1 MFKNKLLLLTPI
13 IALAIIF
20 IFSLTLIPSVQPEP
34 KNLPIAIVNED
45 EGVELPNQ
53 AKMNMGKQLVEMIKE
68 NSKASSDQKDPTV
81 KWVEVKNTEELQ
93 KGLDN
98 QEYYAALV
106 IPKDL
111 SAKQASLQTAAP
123 SPAEIEI
130 YVNQGMN
137 TMASTLAGQILNGIV
152 DNMNNNVRTQ
162 LLQGLEQQ
170 GATITAKQA
179 EILAAPITSKVT
191 NVNETGTNS
200 ANGNAPVSLFQP
212 LWMASLASAAI
223 IYVAL
228 RKIANTANRKRNFA
242 VKLVQILIGA
252 IATLVVGF
260 GLTWIASDLVGLHIP
275 DFTNTALF
283 LSLTSF
289 SFFLM
294 ISAVLSLIGLRG
306 MPLFILMLFFGA
318 PLLAMAPEMMSPFYH
333 DWVYS
338 WLPMRFMVG
347 GLRELLFFGKGLTWD
362 SVSHL
367 VWIGAG
373 GLIVMLATALRVNE
387 ANKNP
392 QNQNLEG

>member
-53 AKMNMGKQLVEMIKE
+53 TKMNMGKQLVEMIKE
-68 NSKASSDQKDPTV
+68 NSKATSEKDPTV

-123 SPAEIEI
+123 SAAEIKI

-152 DNMNNNVRTQ
+152 DKMNNNVRTQ

-212 LWMASLASAAI
+212 LWMASLASAAF

-228 RKIANTANRKRNFA
+228 RKMANTANRKRNFA

-283 LSLTSF
+283 LSITSF

-338 WLPMRFMVG
+338 WLPMRFMIG

-373 GLIVMLATALRVNE
+373 GLIVMLATALRVN
-387 ANKNP
+387 ATNNNP

>member
-34 KNLPIAIVNED
+34 KNLPIAIVNAD

-53 AKMNMGKQLVEMIKE
+53 TKMNMGKQLVEMIKE
-68 NSKASSDQKDPTV
+68 NSKATSDQKDPTV

-123 SPAEIEI
+123 SAAEIEI

-212 LWMASLASAAI
+212 LWMASLASAAF

-283 LSLTSF
+283 LSITSF

-338 WLPMRFMVG
+338 WLPMRFMIG

-373 GLIVMLATALRVNE
+373 GLIVMLATALRVN
-387 ANKNP
+387 ATNNNP

>member
-34 KNLPIAIVNED
+34 KNLPIAIVNAD

-53 AKMNMGKQLVEMIKE
+53 TKMNMGKQLVEMIKE
-68 NSKASSDQKDPTV
+68 NSKATSDQKDPTV

-123 SPAEIEI
+123 SAAEIKI

-162 LLQGLEQQ
+162 LLQGLKQQ

-212 LWMASLASAAI
+212 LWMASLASAAF

-228 RKIANTANRKRNFA
+228 RKMANTANRKRNFA

-283 LSLTSF
+283 LSITSF

-338 WLPMRFMVG
+338 WLPMRFMIG

-373 GLIVMLATALRVNE
+373 GLIVMLATTLRVN
-387 ANKNP
+387 ATNNNP

>member
-294 ISAVLSLIGLRG
+294 ISAVLSQIGLRG